1 MEWWAILSFL
11 FLMSILAGLVYVGAN
26 TDKFE
31 EFSFGKPSAISESYV
46 SISIEDLEERLLTAG
61 SELEIRQIV
70 EETVD
75 DVFSDP
81 RLQKECEDV
90 VKELEKEKAKVVVWI
105 ESGKD
110 LYSYPNQ
117 KILEISQ
124 EFQLCAMA
132 HQAGYIDLN

>member
-1 MEWWAILSFL
+1 MEWWAILAFL
-11 FLMSILAGLVYVGAN
+11 FMISILAGVVYVGAN

-31 EFSFGKPSAISESYV
+31 EFSFGKPSAVSESY
-46 SISIEDLEERLLTAG
+46 ISVIEERILTAG

-70 EETVD
+70 EETID

-81 RLQKECEDV
+81 RLQKECDNV

-124 EFQLCAMA
+124 EFQLFAMA
-132 HQAGYIDLN
+132 HQAGYISLN

>member
-1 MEWWAILSFL
+1 MEWWAILAFL
-11 FLMSILAGLVYVGAN
+11 FMISILAGVVYVGAN

-31 EFSFGKPSAISESYV
+31 EFSFGKPSAVSESY
-46 SISIEDLEERLLTAG
+46 ISVIEERILTAG

-70 EETVD
+70 EETID

-81 RLQKECEDV
+81 RLQKECDNV

-117 KILEISQ
+117 KILEISK

-132 HQAGYIDLN
+132 HQAGYINLN

>member
-1 MEWWAILSFL
+1 MEWWAILAFL
-11 FLMSILAGLVYVGAN
+11 FMISILAGVVYVGAN

-31 EFSFGKPSAISESYV
+31 EFSFGKPSAVSESY
-46 SISIEDLEERLLTAG
+46 ISVIEERILTAG

-70 EETVD
+70 EETID

-81 RLQKECEDV
+81 RLQKECDNV
-90 VKELEKEKAKVVVWI
+90 VKELEKEKTKAIEWV

-117 KILEISQ
+117 KILEISK

-132 HQAGYIDLN
+132 HQAGYINLN